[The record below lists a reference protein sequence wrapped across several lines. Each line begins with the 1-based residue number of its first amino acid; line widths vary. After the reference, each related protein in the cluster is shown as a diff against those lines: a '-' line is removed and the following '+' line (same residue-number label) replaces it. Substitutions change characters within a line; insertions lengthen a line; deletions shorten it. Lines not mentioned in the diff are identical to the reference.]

1 MLGESLA
8 LASALTWALSV
19 ILFKSS
25 EAASPTAIN
34 LFKNTAAL
42 SLLTITML
50 VTGTE
55 FAQDRPWA
63 DWGALALSGIL
74 GIAIADNLYL
84 SALRRLG
91 AGLLAV
97 VECAYAPVI
106 VLFSVVFLAEEVGW
120 AFAIGAT
127 LVVAGIYFA
136 SSSGKSVV
144 VLVKHLDPRQR
155 RIGILSALLGIVLM
169 GFGVVL
175 AKPILNDAAVLEVTC
190 VRLLAGW
197 GAQLGWVLLNPRA
210 RPALGIILPS
220 KVWRTLAPAAFL
232 GSYLSMMLWLGGF
245 KWTSVSTASVL
256 NQMTVVF
263 TLILARVFLGE
274 TLSHRRT
281 VGAALALTGAL
292 VVLVS

>member
-42 SLLTITML
+42 GLLSITM
-50 VTGTE
+50 VATGTG
-55 FAQDRPWA
+55 FAPDRPWT

-106 VLFSVVFLAEEVGW
+106 VLFSVLFLAEEIGW
-120 AFAIGAT
+120 AFAVGAT

-136 SSSGKSVV
+136 STSGRSVV
-144 VLVKHLDPRQR
+144 VLVKHLDPYQR
-155 RIGILSALLGIVLM
+155 RLGIGSALLGIVLM
-169 GFGVVL
+169 GLGVVL
-175 AKPILNDAAVLEVTC
+175 AKPILTHAHVLEVTW
-190 VRLLAGW
+190 VRLFAGFS
-197 GAQLGWVLLNPRA
+197 AQLGWVLVDPRA
-210 RPALGIILPS
+210 RPALKILRPS
-220 KVWRTLAPAAFL
+220 LVWRTLGPAAFL
-232 GSYLSMMLWLGGF
+232 GSYLSMILWLGGF
-245 KWTSVSTASVL
+245 KWANVSVASVL

-263 TLILARVFLGE
+263 TLVLARVFLGE
-274 TLSHRRT
+274 TLSRRRS
-281 VGAALALTGAL
+281 VGALFALSGAL
-292 VVLVS
+292 VILLS